1 MGFKAP
7 PAGAAPLRCSLLLAS
22 MLAAALFV
30 AHHDSLSRFFSSDY
44 HPLPC
49 EARRA
54 GGGWS
59 AAACVDC
66 ARYAAPKDVAR
77 HRVFFMHLQ
86 KCGGTTLNIQLKE
99 LAEKLGL
106 TWQRH
111 VRACNASINVG
122 HRITFPLLQ
131 ECSVDMLQSIAF
143 TVLREPLPRI
153 LSNYRYLQDDR
164 RAEIRSLT
172 DHFGAYMARQPK
184 SLLLLLGTSNILT
197 MKRRLLE
204 LDVVGITERPAETF
218 AAVYY
223 LLGAA
228 ADVPGS
234 IVRRN
239 VQLGPKAPLVGE
251 RDVAALPE
259 PRKAPITARE
269 AALLLAENA
278 HEVELYAFAREVF
291 ASQLACMASQPLF
304 SDRLA
309 RFRAAYDAS
318 SAAIGA
324 HGRGR
329 VGVSG

>member
-1 MGFKAP
+1 
-7 PAGAAPLRCSLLLAS
+7 
-22 MLAAALFV
+22 
-30 AHHDSLSRFFSSDY
+30 
-44 HPLPC
+44 
-49 EARRA
+49 
-54 GGGWS
+54 
-59 AAACVDC
+59 
-66 ARYAAPKDVAR
+66 
-77 HRVFFMHLQ
+77 MHLQ

-122 HRITFPLLQ
+122 HLISFSLFQ
-131 ECSVDMLQSIAF
+131 ECFLDFQESITF

-164 RAEIRSLT
+164 RESMREATRNFTAFVRHQALYVRQLLNAT
-172 DHFGAYMARQPK
+172 DV
-184 SLLLLLGTSNILT
+184 LT

-204 LDVVGITERPAETF
+204 LDVVGITERPAETY

-239 VQLGPKAPLVGE
+239 VQLGTKAPLVGE